1 MIRATG
7 NHPYIVQVFHLYWRG
22 SSVNFALYFG
32 RPFLYMVKEV
42 QGGERL
48 LDLEDEDMPFLSKN
62 EQTLTGEGCLF
73 DLGVS
78 REEGV

>member
-1 MIRATG
+1 
-7 NHPYIVQVFHLYWRG
+7 
-22 SSVNFALYFG
+22 
-32 RPFLYMVKEV
+32 MVKEV

-78 REEGV
+78 REEGI